1 MSDCLAMREQMPLLL
16 TESLDPA
23 RRELTHQHIESC
35 AVCAEEWSAAKE
47 TWRMLAELPEVEPPA
62 RMKQK
67 FLVAAGLEPVAVRPA
82 VPPPAN
88 VVPFHRRA
96 AAKWFA
102 QAAAVVALVTGSYFA
117 GHRSAPITVAPTQ
130 ATLTGIQSVS
140 APIQQA
146 QPFYRIAESSVL
158 SSDDVNPTIEGRPD
172 IQNVQFI
179 RPASGEQKIGVSFD
193 ITSHVT
199 VTGDPNDKSMV
210 RLLSYV
216 LENEDHMSP
225 SRSRAIDWVRQTY
238 SDPGKA
244 DPEIASS
251 LAKVLRNDTH
261 EGVRIKAVD
270 TLKTLPQ
277 TMTTETREALI
288 HALKDDP
295 NPAVRI
301 KAVEALAKL
310 AENGG
315 QLDTVTLD
323 TLREKASQDD
333 ENPYIRVKAADVL
346 SKIRP

>member
-35 AVCAEEWSAAKE
+35 DACGEEFAAAKE

-62 RMKQK
+62 RMKQN
-67 FLVAAGLEPVAVRPA
+67 FLIAAGLAPAAAVVAAPS
-82 VPPPAN
+82 N

-96 AAKWFA
+96 AAKWLA

-117 GHRSAPITVAPTQ
+117 GHRSTPITVAPSE
-130 ATLTGIQSVS
+130 ATLTGIQRVS
-140 APIQQA
+140 APLQTS

-158 SSDDVNPTIEGRPD
+158 SAADVNPTIEGRPD

-179 RPASGEQKIGVSFD
+179 RPATGEQKIGVSFD

-270 TLKTLPQ
+270 TLKMLPQ